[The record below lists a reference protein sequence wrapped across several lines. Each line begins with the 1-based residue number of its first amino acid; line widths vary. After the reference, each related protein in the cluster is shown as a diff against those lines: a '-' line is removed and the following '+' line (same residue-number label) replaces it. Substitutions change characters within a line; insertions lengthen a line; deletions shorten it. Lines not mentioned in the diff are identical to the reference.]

1 MPGRG
6 VAPARDDAR
15 RAARADT
22 PHNETIALDRLRDY
36 FTYRLSAT
44 EDNAPTAVGTTDAAL
59 DEYEATAM
67 PKQTPKQIHVTK
79 NPVGWGATHAGAS
92 RSSIPRQST
101 QADAERVAKDL
112 AKRTGG
118 AEVVTHRPDGKI
130 RSSDTIARPDP
141 HPPIDKEH

>member
-1 MPGRG
+1 
-6 VAPARDDAR
+6 VNH
-15 RAARADT
+15 DT
-22 PHNETIALDRLRDY
+22 QE
-36 FTYRLSAT
+36 F
-44 EDNAPTAVGTTDAAL
+44 
-59 DEYEATAM
+59 DEHEAIAM

-79 NPVGWGATHAGAS
+79 NPDGWGATRAGAS
-92 RSSIPRQST
+92 RSSIPRQPT
-101 QADAERVAKDL
+101 QTGAERVAKDL